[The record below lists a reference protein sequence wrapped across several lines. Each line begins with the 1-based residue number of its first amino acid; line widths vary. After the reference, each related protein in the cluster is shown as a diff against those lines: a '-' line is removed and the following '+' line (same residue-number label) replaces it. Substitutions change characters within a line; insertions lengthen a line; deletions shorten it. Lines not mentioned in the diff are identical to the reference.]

1 MGRGVGSG
9 RCREGVGEMGNGE
22 ALLEQD
28 AESLD
33 QFGQPLGEMG
43 EEAFLDLVALAVK
56 LAQEGARG
64 LAIGDG
70 LDVQGYSVFSI
81 TVTNTTGK
89 EN

>member
-1 MGRGVGSG
+1 
-9 RCREGVGEMGNGE
+9 MGNGE